1 MLGYMYKILLFH
13 CGKKISK
20 QQNSTEIALRMTY
33 QVGQFRRSQL
43 YLSEGNERNKSIT
56 IKEMIVLR
64 VGNKDS

>member
-1 MLGYMYKILLFH
+1 M
-13 CGKKISK
+13 

-33 QVGQFRRSQL
+33 QVWQFRRSQL

-56 IKEMIVLR
+56 TKEMIVLR